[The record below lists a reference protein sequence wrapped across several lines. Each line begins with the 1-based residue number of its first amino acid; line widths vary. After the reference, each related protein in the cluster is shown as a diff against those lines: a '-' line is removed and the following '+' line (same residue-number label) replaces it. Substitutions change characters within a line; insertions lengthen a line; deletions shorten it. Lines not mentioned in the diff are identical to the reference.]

1 VTLLCEKEG
10 KEHGRKFYCPYV
22 IENGWIHI
30 DFNIPSKFVFYLKCD
45 KGRDSNSHQVYI
57 QLCYSYVLVL
67 LFFYKVKKIFT
78 FYFSFGIESAFC
90 HMTIVTIGR
99 QQGVNMIFEV
109 CKGGNLAIDDTQQSQ
124 KVCMHYKQ

>member
-1 VTLLCEKEG
+1 MLVCDTLVWER
-10 KEHGRKFYCPYV
+10 RKRTWGETFICPYV
-22 IENGWIHI
+22 IENGWSYI

-45 KGRDSNSHQVYI
+45 KGRESNSYQVYI
-57 QLCYSYVLVL
+57 QLCYSYILNL

-99 QQGVNMIFEV
+99 Q
-109 CKGGNLAIDDTQQSQ
+109 KR
-124 KVCMHYKQ
+124 